1 MNAFQKNQDLKD
13 LETSA
18 TEHPAMQALAKL
30 TNIEQQ
36 VSTEPALDVFV
47 MSGQRR
53 KQSIVCEMLLV
64 CGNHLLGRVTMH
76 M

>member
-13 LETSA
+13 LETSV
-18 TEHPAMQALAKL
+18 TEHPAMQALAQR

-47 MSGQRR
+47 MSG
-53 KQSIVCEMLLV
+53 
-64 CGNHLLGRVTMH
+64 
-76 M
+76 